1 MKYRFI
7 DEQRGC
13 YRVEKM
19 ARTLGVSRAGY
30 YEWRRHGETTR
41 DPATGALVERITRD
55 SRKGEVPVWVST
67 DHKRAGRGGDRV
79 GHNHVARLM
88 RAQQLGG
95 RPESGIARQPTART
109 SSGGKELAESEFQAP
124 AANRVWCSD
133 ISYIATAEGWL
144 YLCVVIDLYSRK
156 VVGWSMSRT
165 MKAWLVVQALL
176 MAMMRRGWPR
186 GVIFHS
192 DRGSQYAS
200 QAVRRRLERHGL
212 LQSMSRKGECW
223 DNAPTE
229 TFFST
234 LKRELCGDRAFAT
247 RAEARGAIFEYLEIF
262 YNRVRL
268 HSTNGYLTP
277 AEYEGQ
283 AERWQHEQVGVRA
296 KTLRKEGR
304 GCIF

>member
-7 DEQRGC
+7 DEQREVH
-13 YRVEKM
+13 RVEKM

-30 YEWRRHGETTR
+30 YQWRRRQESRRRGV
-41 DPATGALVERITRD
+41 DQQIANRITEIQNQVKYRYG
-55 SRKGEVPVWVST
+55 SPRMTRELAREGC
-67 DHKRAGRGGDRV
+67 RV

-88 RAQQLGG
+88 REHRLG
-95 RPESGIARQPTART
+95 RRT
-109 SSGGKELAESEFQAP
+109 RKRYRSTTNSAHKLPVAKNLLNRVFSVEAP
-124 AANRVWCSD
+124 NRVWVSD

-165 MKAWLVVQALL
+165 MKAALVVQALL

-200 QAVRRRLERHGL
+200 EAVRKRLDRHGL
-212 LQSMSRKGECW
+212 QQSMSRKGDCW
-223 DNAPTE
+223 DNAPSE
-229 TFFST
+229 SFFST
-234 LKRELCGDRAFAT
+234 LKRELCGDRAFPT
-247 RAEARGAIFEYLEIF
+247 RAEARRAIFEYLEIF

-268 HSTNGYLTP
+268 HSTIGYLTP
-277 AEYEGQ
+277 VEYE
-283 AERWQHEQVGVRA
+283 
-296 KTLRKEGR
+296 EGWR
-304 GCIF
+304 QKAS